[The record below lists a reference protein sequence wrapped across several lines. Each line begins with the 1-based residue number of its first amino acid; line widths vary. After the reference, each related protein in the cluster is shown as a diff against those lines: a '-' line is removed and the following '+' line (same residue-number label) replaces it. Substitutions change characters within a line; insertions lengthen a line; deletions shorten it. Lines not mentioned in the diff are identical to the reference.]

1 MSTDD
6 AFTRHLRD
14 VAATAPRVAVD
25 HRAVLASARRH
36 RLARAG
42 GVTVGTL
49 VLVLAVA
56 LGVSALPGPGEAAL
70 PAGPTP
76 GGTTVPAPSPTPGSS
91 ASAAPADAV
100 IIDLDAGTVRLP
112 LDDWLIDESEEAIL
126 LAAQLHSAHRCLE
139 AAGYGEYSSS
149 STGLPPVR
157 PGFRDYGVWVRA
169 DVEARGYQDLVETFD
184 EQGAGGNGSP
194 PPEEFFPAS
203 RACFAAALDQGL
215 SYDPSDFESLAPEGW
230 TSALRTDEGRAVV
243 AEWAACLA
251 EQGVATPPVDDGV
264 MVPTGVLD
272 APLDEQVRV
281 GLLDVACKEQLDVV
295 GRLAGLDAA
304 AQLAYIERARP
315 YLEALRPVQQA
326 ALAKARAYLEE
337 AGVEVAKP

>member
-14 VAATAPRVAVD
+14 VAATAPRVTVD
-25 HRAVLASARRH
+25 HRAVLVSGRRR

-42 GVTVGTL
+42 GATVGTL
-49 VLVLAVA
+49 VLVVAVA
-56 LGVSALPGPGEAAL
+56 LGVSALPGPGQAAL

-76 GGTTVPAPSPTPGSS
+76 AGPTPSSSPSAADPTAGAVPAYP
-91 ASAAPADAV
+91 V
-100 IIDLDAGTVRLP
+100 VDLDAGTVRLP
-112 LDDWLIDESEEAIL
+112 LDDWLID
-126 LAAQLHSAHRCLE
+126 AADQAVLVAAAEHSADRCLE
-139 AAGYGEYSSS
+139 AAGYGEHSSFS
-149 STGLPPVR
+149 GLRPVR
-157 PGFRDYGVWVRA
+157 RGLVDYGVWVRA
-169 DVEARGYQDLVETFD
+169 DVEARGYQDLVETSD
-184 EQGAGGNGSP
+184 DQGTGGNRPP
-194 PPEEFFPAS
+194 PPEEFFAAS
-203 RACFAAALDQGL
+203 RACHGAALDAGL
-215 SYDPSDFESLAPEGW
+215 TYDPSGFESLAPEGW
-230 TSALRTDEGRAVV
+230 TSALRTDAGRTVA

-264 MVPTGVLD
+264 MVPVGVLD

-295 GRLAGLDAA
+295 PRLAEIDAA

-326 ALAKARAYLEE
+326 ALVKARAYLTES
-337 AGVEVAKP
+337 GVELGAS